1 MAKSPVRDYASLV
14 ERTAG
19 SQPAA
24 AEVSVLARADGYPI
38 FHVRV
43 ETDREAPRILLL
55 AGVHSDEP
63 ARCPGGSVRHPL
75 NCLCHVFA
83 MIPYV
88 DVTPQPAKPGAAQVA
103 GGLGAPGEERTP
115 LMRECYRA
123 SAF

>member
-1 MAKSPVRDYASLV
+1 MAKSPVRDYASLA

-88 DVTPQPAKPGAAQVA
+88 DVTPQPAKLAPRKSQGAW
-103 GGLGAPGEERTP
+103 ERP
-115 LMRECYRA
+115 EK
-123 SAF
+123 SAHR